1 MSGANGANGGRL
13 AATFARRA
21 AAGEKVLVAY
31 LCVGDPSVDESIQ
44 IARAALD
51 GGADVLELGVPF
63 SDPTADGP
71 VIARASQRAIRAG
84 GGLEPT
90 LRAARELRKTTDA
103 PLVVFGYF
111 NPLFVRGE
119 ERVVDEAAD
128 AGVDAL
134 LIVDL
139 PLDEGAVLRARAK
152 ERGVAIVPLL
162 APTSSAARVDAVR
175 ALAAEGNAGFVYYV
189 SLTGVTGSAAAPL
202 VEASSVAGKLRERV
216 GIPTVVGFGI
226 DGPEKARAA
235 AAHVDGVVVGTALV
249 RCVEEGASAEARS
262 SAVRSLIESLR
273 GGLEPPR

>member
-1 MSGANGANGGRL
+1 VSGANGSGGRL
-13 AATFARRA
+13 ARTFTRRA
-21 AAGEKVLVAY
+21 AAKEKVLVAY
-31 LCVGDPSVDESIQ
+31 LCVGDPTVDESIA

-84 GGLEPT
+84 GGLDAT
-90 LRAARELRKTTDA
+90 LRAARELRRTTDA

-134 LIVDL
+134 LVVDL
-139 PLDEGAVLRARAK
+139 PLDEGTRLRARAR

-162 APTSSAARVDAVR
+162 APTSSSERVDAVR
-175 ALAAEGNAGFVYYV
+175 DLAAEGNAGFVYYV
-189 SLTGVTGSAAAPL
+189 SLTGVTGADQAPL
-202 VEASSVAGKLRERV
+202 VEASAVAGRLRQRV
-216 GIPTVVGFGI
+216 GIPTVIGFGI
-226 DGPEKARAA
+226 DGPEKARTAA
-235 AAHVDGVVVGTALV
+235 EHVDGVVVGTALV
-249 RCVEEGASAEARS
+249 RRVETGSSAEARCAS
-262 SAVRSLIESLR
+262 VRDLIASLR
-273 GGLEPPR
+273 SGLGSP